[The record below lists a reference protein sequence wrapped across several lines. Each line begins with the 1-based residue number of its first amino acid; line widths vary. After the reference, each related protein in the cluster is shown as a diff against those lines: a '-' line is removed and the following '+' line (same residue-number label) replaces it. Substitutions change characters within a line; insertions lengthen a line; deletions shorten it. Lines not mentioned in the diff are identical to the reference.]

1 MYDKIYKI
9 RKSHQGNIFII
20 HICHG
25 EVSHVQKIKVL
36 KGNNDHD
43 KTNFTLKIHIVTC
56 NSLVEFLSYFCF
68 QIAKLGYSMLIS
80 VI

>member
-1 MYDKIYKI
+1 MYDKRYKI
-9 RKSHQGNIFII
+9 RKSHQGNIFVI

-56 NSLVEFLSYFCF
+56 I